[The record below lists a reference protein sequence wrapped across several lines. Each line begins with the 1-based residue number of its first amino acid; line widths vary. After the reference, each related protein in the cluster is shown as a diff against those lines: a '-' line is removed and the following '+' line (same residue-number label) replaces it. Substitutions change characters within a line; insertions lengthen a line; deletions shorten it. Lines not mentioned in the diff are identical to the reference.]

1 MREEGD
7 QKLEWRL
14 NDNDRQQ
21 MLMEKKKKNWDER
34 RTRKAH
40 LKRNMYFFICL

>member
-1 MREEGD
+1 MGSGRQVIREEQRGVNEGEGV

-21 MLMEKKKKNWDER
+21 MLTEIK
-34 RTRKAH
+34 
-40 LKRNMYFFICL
+40 

>member
-21 MLMEKKKKNWDER
+21 MLMEKKKKTGMKGGQE
-34 RTRKAH
+34 K
-40 LKRNMYFFICL
+40 LI